1 MSPDWRGRVDADGGR
16 RWHQVIQAPSDKARV
31 VFVGFPSDEGVRR
44 NQGRP
49 GAAAGPAHLRR
60 AMSNLPEVDLALADA
75 GDTTVTGDLEGDL
88 IAHVAELS
96 RWVRPDRLVV
106 GLGGGHEI
114 SEASLAF
121 WQEFAPNGH
130 VLNLDAHLDMRE
142 ESSSTSGTSF
152 RTYLEAGGKNLH
164 AFGISRAANT
174 RPLFNLADQH
184 GVPIVLDTEMDP
196 WQWPAQREKLV
207 SLLNEAEHVYLSL
220 CLDVLEAG
228 SAPGVSAP
236 AGRGLNVAVVD
247 DFVRTVAQSG
257 KCRLFDVAELN
268 PALEIDERTARV
280 AARLIWTMVSEHP
293 FA

>member
-16 RWHQVIQAPSDKARV
+16 RWHQVIEAPSDEAQV

-60 AMSNLPEVDLALADA
+60 AMSNLPEVDQAIADA
-75 GDTTVTGDLEGDL
+75 GDTSVTGDLERDL
-88 IAHVAELS
+88 IAHAAELS

>member
-16 RWHQVIQAPSDKARV
+16 RWHQVIQTPSDEAQV

-60 AMSNLPEVDLALADA
+60 ALSNLPEVDRAIADA
-75 GDTTVTGDLEGDL
+75 GDTQVTGDLEHDL
-88 IAHVAELS
+88 IAHAAALS
-96 RWVRPDRLVV
+96 RWVRSNRLVV

-121 WQEFAPNGH
+121 WREFAPNGH

-142 ESSSTSGTSF
+142 ESAPTSGTSF
-152 RTYLEAGGKNLH
+152 RTYLQAGGKNLH

-174 RPLFNLADQH
+174 KPLFKLADQH

-196 WQWPAQREKLV
+196 WHWPAQRERLV
-207 SLLNEAEHVYLSL
+207 SLINDAEHVYLSL

-228 SAPGVSAP
+228 TAPGVSAP

-268 PALEIDERTARV
+268 PSLDVDERTARV
-280 AARLIWTMVSEHP
+280 AARLVWTMVAEHP

>member
-16 RWHQVIQAPSDKARV
+16 RWHQVIQAPSDEAQV

-60 AMSNLPEVDLALADA
+60 SMSNLPEVDLALADA
-75 GDTTVTGDLEGDL
+75 GDTSVTGDLEGDL

-96 RWVRPDRLVV
+96 CWVRPDRLVV

-121 WQEFAPNGH
+121 WREFAPNGH

-142 ESSSTSGTSF
+142 ESTPTSGTSF

-174 RPLFNLADQH
+174 KPLVRLADQH
-184 GVPIVLDTEMDP
+184 GVPIVLDTDMDP

-207 SLLNEAEHVYLSL
+207 SLLNQAEHVYLSL

-228 SAPGVSAP
+228 TAPGVSAP
-236 AGRGLNVAVVD
+236 AGRGLNGAVVD

-268 PALEIDERTARV
+268 PTLDIDERTARV
-280 AARLIWTMVSEHP
+280 AARLIWTMVSEYP

>member
-16 RWHQVIQAPSDKARV
+16 RWHQVIQTPSDDAQV

-60 AMSNLPEVDLALADA
+60 SMSNLPEVDLALADA
-75 GDTTVTGDLEGDL
+75 GNTSVTGDLEGDL

-96 RWVRPDRLVV
+96 CWVRPDRLVV

-121 WQEFAPNGH
+121 WREFAPNGH

-142 ESSSTSGTSF
+142 ESTPTSGTSF

-174 RPLFNLADQH
+174 KPLVRLADQH

-207 SLLNEAEHVYLSL
+207 SLLNQAEHVYLSL

-228 SAPGVSAP
+228 TAPGVSAP
-236 AGRGLNVAVVD
+236 AGRGLSVAVVD
-247 DFVRTVAQSG
+247 DFVRTVAQSC

-268 PALEIDERTARV
+268 PSLDIDERTARV
-280 AARLIWTMVSEHP
+280 AARLIWTMVSEHR

>member
-1 MSPDWRGRVDADGGR
+1 MSPDWRGRVDSDGGR
-16 RWHQVIQAPSDKARV
+16 RWHQVIQTPTVEAQV
-31 VFVGFPSDEGVRR
+31 VIVGFPSDEGVRR

-60 AMSNLPEVDLALADA
+60 ALSNLPEVDRVIADA
-75 GDTTVTGDLEGDL
+75 GDTPVTGDLESDL
-88 IAHVAELS
+88 AKHKLILDQF
-96 RWVRPDRLVV
+96 VRSDRLVV
-106 GLGGGHEI
+106 GLGGGHEM

-121 WQEFAPNGH
+121 WRKFAPTGH
-130 VLNLDAHLDMRE
+130 VLNLDAHLDMRK
-142 ESSSTSGTSF
+142 ESTPTSGTSF

-174 RPLFNLADQH
+174 QPLFHLADQH

-196 WQWPAQREKLV
+196 WHWPTQREKLV

-228 SAPGVSAP
+228 TAPGVSAP

-247 DFVRTVAQSG
+247 DFVRTVARSG

-268 PALEIDERTARV
+268 PSLDIDERTARV

>member
-16 RWHQVIQAPSDKARV
+16 RWQQVIQAPTAQSQV

-60 AMSNLPEVDLALADA
+60 AMSNLPEADLALADA
-75 GDTTVTGDLEGDL
+75 GDTTVTGDLERDL
-88 IAHVAELS
+88 IAHAAELS

-121 WQEFAPNGH
+121 WREFAPNGH

-142 ESSSTSGTSF
+142 EKSPTSGTSF
-152 RTYLEAGGKNLH
+152 RTHLETGGKNLH

-174 RPLFNLADQH
+174 QPLFNLAVQH

-196 WQWPAQREKLV
+196 WHWPEQKEKLAA
-207 SLLNEAEHVYLSL
+207 LLDQSQHVYLSL
-220 CLDVLEAG
+220 CLDVLEA
-228 SAPGVSAP
+228 STAPGVSAP

-268 PALEIDERTARV
+268 PSLDIDERTARV

>member
-16 RWHQVIQAPSDKARV
+16 RWHQVIEAPSDEAQV

-60 AMSNLPEVDLALADA
+60 AMSNLPEVDQAIADA
-75 GDTTVTGDLEGDL
+75 GDTSVTGDLERDL
-88 IAHVAELS
+88 IAHAAELS

-121 WQEFAPNGH
+121 WREFAPNGH

>member
-60 AMSNLPEVDLALADA
+60 AMSNLPELDLALADA

-114 SEASLAF
+114 SEASLTF
-121 WQEFAPNGH
+121 WRVFAPNGH

-247 DFVRTVAQSG
+247 DFVRTVAKSG
-257 KCRLFDVAELN
+257 KCRLFDVAEFN
-268 PALEIDERTARV
+268 PSLDIDERTARV

-293 FA
+293 LA

>member
-16 RWHQVIQAPSDKARV
+16 RWHQVIQTPSDEAQV

-49 GAAAGPAHLRR
+49 GAAAGPAHLRW
-60 AMSNLPEVDLALADA
+60 AMSNLPEVDRAIADA
-75 GDTTVTGDLEGDL
+75 GDTPVTGDLESDL
-88 IAHVAELS
+88 ANHRGVLDQF
-96 RWVRPDRLVV
+96 VRPDRLVV

-121 WQEFAPNGH
+121 WREFAPNGH

-142 ESSSTSGTSF
+142 ESSPTSGTSF

-174 RPLFNLADQH
+174 RPLFNLADQR
-184 GVPIVLDTEMDP
+184 GVPIVLDSEMDP
-196 WQWPAQREKLV
+196 WHWPAQRERLAAMLKQ
-207 SLLNEAEHVYLSL
+207 AEHVYLSL
-220 CLDVLEAG
+220 CLDVLEVG
-228 SAPGVSAP
+228 TAPGVSAP

-268 PALEIDERTARV
+268 PSLDIDERTARV

>member
-16 RWHQVIQAPSDKARV
+16 RWHQVIEAPSDEAQV

-60 AMSNLPEVDLALADA
+60 AMSNLPELDLALADA

-114 SEASLAF
+114 SEASLTF
-121 WQEFAPNGH
+121 WRVFAPNGH

-142 ESSSTSGTSF
+142 ESAPTSGTSF

-174 RPLFNLADQH
+174 QPLFNLADQF
-184 GVPIVLDTEMDP
+184 GVPMVLDTEMDP
-196 WQWPAQREKLV
+196 WHWPQQKEKLDA
-207 SLLNEAEHVYLSL
+207 LLDESQHVYLSL

-228 SAPGVSAP
+228 TAPGVSAP